1 MFTALVLFTQFFTKL
16 NIPIAIPEPTN
27 KFRSSIQYLTL
38 FSFLLGCLEAG
49 IVGLFMFILPKWL
62 VWIFYWIIDGLITG
76 GFHLDALADMAD
88 GLFSS
93 RQPAKILDIMKD
105 SRIGTMGALALIY
118 YYILAIA
125 LGINLARILSPWC
138 LLALVVTC
146 TMVTKTGLSLLF
158 YRMVYAGKKNG
169 LSVIWLHIAPWR
181 IVIAQVFS
189 VIIIG
194 WFFSWAGLISY
205 GLIIVSAYFYR
216 RKIVQILGGFSG
228 DTLGAFASLT
238 PVIFLFG
245 LNLTFQ
251 LLR

>member
-76 GFHLDALADMAD
+76 GFHLDALADTAD

-194 WFFSWAGLISY
+194 CFFSWSGLISY